1 MIKALLFTLY
11 TFIVTIGAN
20 YCPIIQDTC
29 LNTIVC
35 PKVTEVT
42 VCSDGGIK
50 GHTTYEL
57 SLVFN
62 KGHENKNMY
71 AVYGVERHP
80 MIIPAAYQD
89 TNYFGSNLGGINS
102 QLLHINPPLK
112 YDSWLTI
119 GLSDGDPK
127 HLISSVGIDFNMW
140 NKDKS
145 LIVDNGAIFIMNP
158 VSNLKKN
165 DEIIIAHLT
174 IPTNTKSQM
183 IVNIEGKT
191 NYNILSSHVWKQGDV
206 VFNLNKPIIST
217 NIPTNCDIWF
227 DGCNS
232 CIILK
237 NDPTTCTDMKCDIKS
252 ITKPGCLRYANGH

>member
-1 MIKALLFTLY
+1 MIKAILFTLY
-11 TFIVTIGAN
+11 TLLTTIGAS

-29 LNTIVC
+29 SNIVIC

-42 VCSDGGIK
+42 VCSEGGIT

-62 KGHENKNMY
+62 KGHEYKNIYAMYGIKRNK
-71 AVYGVERHP
+71 

-89 TNYFGSNLGGINS
+89 SNYFGSNLGGINE
-102 QLLHINPPLK
+102 QLLLITPQLK

-119 GLSDGDPK
+119 GLTNGDSK
-127 HLISSVGIDFNMW
+127 HTISSVGIDFNMW
-140 NKDKS
+140 NRDKS
-145 LIVDNGAIFIMNP
+145 LVIDDGAIFIMNP

-165 DEIIIAHLT
+165 DEIIVAQLT
-174 IPTNTKSQM
+174 IPTNIKSQM
-183 IVNIEGKT
+183 IISVEGKT
-191 NYNILSSHVWKQGDV
+191 NYNILNSPIWRQNNII
-206 VFNLNKPIIST
+206 FNLNKPKIST
-217 NIPTNCDIWF
+217 NIPSNCDIWF

-237 NDPTTCTDMKCDIKS
+237 NDPATCTDMKCDTKS
-252 ITKPGCLRYANGH
+252 VTKSGCLRYANGH